1 MSNQPHT
8 LKLNCYK
15 TSLSF
20 LLKPYQKPYAKELY
34 KFRKEVPA
42 PLFFKAPTP

>member
-15 TSLSF
+15 TSSF